1 MGVRATARCLL
12 VAITICSWIAISNH
26 CTFRAIAA
34 KGQTNQSGC
43 PFHSQPAKPAPKSP
57 ATECCKVLRAI
68 AKTPA
73 KNPAPAIV
81 DLAHVDLL
89 FAEVAALAPP
99 KIFLI
104 LPTLDTGP
112 PGTTSFA
119 ELSESMRANAPPFF
133 V

>member
-26 CTFRAIAA
+26 CTFRPIAA
-34 KGQTNQSGC
+34 KGQTSQSDGQ
-43 PFHSQPAKPAPKSP
+43 FHSKREKPAPKSP

-73 KNPAPAIV
+73 KNPASAIV

-89 FAEVAALAPP
+89 FAEVVALASP
-99 KIFLI
+99 KILLI

-112 PGTTSFA
+112 PGTTSFV
-119 ELSESMRANAPPFF
+119 EL
-133 V
+133 